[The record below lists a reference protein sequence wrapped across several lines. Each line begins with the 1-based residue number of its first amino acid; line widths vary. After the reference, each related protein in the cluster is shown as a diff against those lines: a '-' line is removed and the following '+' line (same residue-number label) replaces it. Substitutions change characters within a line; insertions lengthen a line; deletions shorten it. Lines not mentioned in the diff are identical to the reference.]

1 MTTQIFYKKPVILD
15 RNLHKDLK
23 MGPSSEFFSYAKET
37 NSVLLA
43 VTEFADASRDYP
55 IVFVSGENGSYTV
68 AALVGLTLS
77 ENLMVASDGKWKKD
91 TYVPAFVRR
100 YPFAFVETPE
110 KDTLTVCLDEAYAG
124 INTQIGTNFFN
135 PDGTETD
142 YLQQVVEFLNAF
154 HADMIASQVF
164 ASKLAELGLLS
175 SKAITVELEGKKS
188 SLDGFWVVDE
198 KKLLELTDAQVGEL
212 VRLNYM
218 GLIYAHFLSLRN
230 VVRLA
235 MLKTA

>member
-1 MTTQIFYKKPVILD
+1 MTTQLFYKKPVILD

-23 MGPSSEFFSYAKET
+23 MGSSADLFSYAKET

-55 IVFVSGENGSYTV
+55 IVFVAGENGSYTV
-68 AALVGLTLS
+68 AALVGISLN
-77 ENLMVASDGKWKKD
+77 ENLMVGRNGQWKED

-100 YPFAFVETPE
+100 YPFAFVETSAA
-110 KDTLTVCLDEAYAG
+110 DTLTVCLDEAYPG
-124 INTQIGTNFFN
+124 INTQAGASFFN

-142 YLQQVVEFLNAF
+142 YLKRVVEFLNAF

-198 KKLLELTDAQVGEL
+198 KKLLELTDAQLGEL

-235 MLKTA
+235 RLKTA